1 MSNKNNDI
9 DFDFFD
15 ISDID
20 ITPKSNHKNEEIYK
34 QAKEKVAIEK
44 EEKKEEIKENAPQ
57 ADNDAGRKYVEKRIL
72 IERFKNGSFV
82 QDLKKEEEKQ
92 TEEVINKSWEND
104 NNQFIEIFD
113 EIKVDDFIDKS
124 WENNNQFIE
133 NLDELKIDDLIE
145 NKTIEDTLIV
155 EEIMPDNNSIE
166 DINTNTNPTNETDI
180 QKISENDSIGD
191 INTNINST
199 IEDINTNS
207 TNETNIQDNW
217 ELIKQEQV
225 ETKIE
230 HKEENILNVNSK
242 QEMDNKNLKVFGID
256 LWKIFNKVFSKKS
269 KEEVA
274 IANTVVNS
282 VSTEEVNKNVKETVV
297 KETAVQEIM
306 KNNKWCKP
314 LIIWVVAFVLGAGVV
329 YGAVSFVPEIA
340 SVLAQP
346 AIEKAVEENTKNYEN
361 QISELKAENEKIEE
375 GEKAKEELEKLKTD
389 AESYKQDI
397 LNEKEKVEKYQKYL
411 IILNNSTKENMES
424 LFNEIEN
431 NVSGMDIKVIKPAED
446 KKETSN
452 DAMNADATNVTLKKD
467 NTDETKEITNKEV
480 KEEIKNEIKEE
491 VKKEIKA
498 PNLSNLKKTLNK
510 EKTTIAETKKV
521 APVAIPWRAEQVG
534 EINAGEITTNNQ

>member
-1 MSNKNNDI
+1 
-9 DFDFFD
+9 
-15 ISDID
+15 
-20 ITPKSNHKNEEIYK
+20 
-34 QAKEKVAIEK
+34 
-44 EEKKEEIKENAPQ
+44 
-57 ADNDAGRKYVEKRIL
+57 
-72 IERFKNGSFV
+72 
-82 QDLKKEEEKQ
+82 
-92 TEEVINKSWEND
+92 
-104 NNQFIEIFD
+104 
-113 EIKVDDFIDKS
+113 
-124 WENNNQFIE
+124 
-133 NLDELKIDDLIE
+133 
-145 NKTIEDTLIV
+145 
-155 EEIMPDNNSIE
+155 
-166 DINTNTNPTNETDI
+166 
-180 QKISENDSIGD
+180 
-191 INTNINST
+191 
-199 IEDINTNS
+199 
-207 TNETNIQDNW
+207 
-217 ELIKQEQV
+217 
-225 ETKIE
+225 
-230 HKEENILNVNSK
+230 
-242 QEMDNKNLKVFGID
+242 
-256 LWKIFNKVFSKKS
+256 
-269 KEEVA
+269 
-274 IANTVVNS
+274 
-282 VSTEEVNKNVKETVV
+282 
-297 KETAVQEIM
+297 
-306 KNNKWCKP
+306 
-314 LIIWVVAFVLGAGVV
+314 
-329 YGAVSFVPEIA
+329 VPEIA

-521 APVAIPWRAEQVG
+521 APVAIP
-534 EINAGEITTNNQ
+534 

>member
-9 DFDFFD
+9 DFDFLD

-34 QAKEKVAIEK
+34 QVKEKVAIEK
-44 EEKKEEIKENAPQ
+44 EEIKENNIQENAPQ
-57 ADNDAGRKYVEKRIL
+57 ADNDAWRKYVEKRIL

-92 TEEVINKSWEND
+92 TEEVIDKSWEN
-104 NNQFIEIFD
+104 NNQFIENLN

-124 WENNNQFIE
+124 WENNQFIE

-145 NKTIEDTLIV
+145 NKTIEDTLIA
-155 EEIMPDNNSIE
+155 EETMPDNNSIE

-180 QKISENDSIGD
+180 KKIPENDLIGD
-191 INTNINST
+191 ININPT

-217 ELIKQEQV
+217 ELIKEEQEQV

-256 LWKIFNKVFSKKS
+256 LWKIFNKVFSKKP
-269 KEEVA
+269 KEEVS
-274 IANTVVNS
+274 IPNTVVNS
-282 VSTEEVNKNVKETVV
+282 VSTEEVNKNVKETLV
-297 KETAVQEIM
+297 KEVAVQEIM
-306 KNNKWCKP
+306 KNNKWGKP
-314 LIIWVVAFVLGAGVV
+314 LIVWVVAFILGVGVV

-361 QISELKAENEKIEE
+361 QISELKAENEKVEE
-375 GEKAKEELEKLKTD
+375 GEKAKEEVEKLKTD
-389 AESYKQDI
+389 VESYKQDI

-431 NVSGMDIKVIKPAED
+431 NPSGMDIKVIKPAED

-452 DAMNADATNVTLKKD
+452 DAMNADATNVSLKKD
-467 NTDETKEITNKEV
+467 NTSETKENTNKEV
-480 KEEIKNEIKEE
+480 KEEIKNETKEE

>member
-9 DFDFFD
+9 DFDFLD

-44 EEKKEEIKENAPQ
+44 EEKKEEEIKENAPQ
-57 ADNDAGRKYVEKRIL
+57 ADNDAWRKYVEKRIL

-92 TEEVINKSWEND
+92 TEEVIDKSWEN
-104 NNQFIEIFD
+104 NNQIIED
-113 EIKVDDFIDKS
+113 LDKIKVDDFIDKS
-124 WENNNQFIE
+124 SENNNQFIE

-155 EEIMPDNNSIE
+155 EETMPNNNSIE

-180 QKISENDSIGD
+180 Q
-191 INTNINST
+191 
-199 IEDINTNS
+199 
-207 TNETNIQDNW
+207 DNW
-217 ELIKQEQV
+217 ELIKQEQEQV
-225 ETKIE
+225 EIKIE
-230 HKEENILNVNSK
+230 NKEENILNVNSK

-269 KEEVA
+269 KEEVS
-274 IANTVVNS
+274 IPNTVVNS
-282 VSTEEVNKNVKETVV
+282 VSTEEINKNVKETVV
-297 KETAVQEIM
+297 KETPVQEIM

-431 NVSGMDIKVIKPAED
+431 NVSGMDIKVIKPSED

-452 DAMNADATNVTLKKD
+452 DAMNADATNVSLKKED
-467 NTDETKEITNKEV
+467 IAETKENTNKEV
-480 KEEIKNEIKEE
+480 KEEIKNETKEE